1 MDALAAEAFL
11 NAEHSVYGLRM
22 RPLSLGHAFALEAIG
37 SPLYEGREGAES
49 DLLLAAWMCSRPPL
63 AQLNCSG
70 LRYDVWRWLA
80 GKMDF
85 AEQRRRWETYVGDYS
100 AAPQFWKKQTSNKY
114 EPSKI
119 PNGISTVVGLMKLGM
134 TESQAWA
141 TPVGAAS
148 WYQAAS
154 YEAESGNKVDIVTDS
169 ERIAIL
175 RQKARRAAKAKE
187 AKDNG

>member
-11 NAEHSVYGLRM
+11 NATHTIYGLRM
-22 RPLSLGHAFALEAIG
+22 RPLSIGHAFALEAIG
-37 SPLYEGREGAES
+37 SPLYEGKRGTEA

-63 AQLNCSG
+63 AQLDCSG
-70 LRYDVWRWLA
+70 LRYAIWRYLA

-100 AAPQFWKKQTSNKY
+100 AAPQFWKKQSSSKY

-119 PNGISTVVGLMKLGM
+119 PSSISTVVGLMKLGM
-134 TESQAWA
+134 TEAQAWA

-148 WYQAAS
+148 WYQAAIF
-154 YEAESGNKVDIVTDS
+154 EAESGNKVDIVTDS

-175 RQKARRAAKAKE
+175 RQKARQAAKAKE

>member
-11 NAEHSVYGLRM
+11 NAEHTVCGLRM

-49 DLLLAAWMCSRPPL
+49 DLILAAWTCSRSPL
-63 AQLNCSG
+63 AQLNCNG
-70 LRYDVWRWLA
+70 LRYAIWRWLA
-80 GKMDF
+80 AKMDF
-85 AEQRRRWETYVGDYS
+85 DEQRRRWETYVGDYS
-100 AAPQFWKKQTSNKY
+100 AAPQFWKKQSPDKY

-119 PNGISTVVGLMKLGM
+119 PNGISTVVSLMKLGM
-134 TESQAWA
+134 TEEQAWA

-148 WYQAAS
+148 WYQAAV
-154 YEAESGNKVDIVTDS
+154 YELESGNKVDIVTDS

-175 RQKARRAAKAKE
+175 RQKARQAAKARE
-187 AKDNG
+187 DNDNV